1 MITII
6 CGLIGAGKSTFAA
19 ENFKNFTDADLEE
32 SKDSQIK
39 KTLELYRKGIDVAHI
54 TCFPTLKEE
63 CMFKGLK
70 KKYIWINT
78 PPDICKAN
86 IKKRGRRISEKKV
99 KDSLVNQLSEK
110 GIETDYNLSLIDD
123 YMKHWKIVADL
134 NKDIKSRGAV
144 VKAFDCKGNEVTK
157 TNESIKI
164 MNTEQAIMLK
174 IIQLLGLQEPVQKES
189 ADDYL

>member
-1 MITII
+1 M
-6 CGLIGAGKSTFAA
+6 A
-19 ENFKNFTDADLEE
+19 
-32 SKDSQIK
+32 
-39 KTLELYRKGIDVAHI
+39 V
-54 TCFPTLKEE
+54 
-63 CMFKGLK
+63 
-70 KKYIWINT
+70 
-78 PPDICKAN
+78 
-86 IKKRGRRISEKKV
+86 ISEKKV

-123 YMKHWKIVADL
+123 YMKHWKIVADS

>member
-1 MITII
+1 M
-6 CGLIGAGKSTFAA
+6 A
-19 ENFKNFTDADLEE
+19 
-32 SKDSQIK
+32 
-39 KTLELYRKGIDVAHI
+39 V
-54 TCFPTLKEE
+54 
-63 CMFKGLK
+63 
-70 KKYIWINT
+70 
-78 PPDICKAN
+78 
-86 IKKRGRRISEKKV
+86 ISEKKV

-174 IIQLLGLQEPVQKES
+174 IIQLLGLQEPVQKEF

>member
-1 MITII
+1 M
-6 CGLIGAGKSTFAA
+6 A
-19 ENFKNFTDADLEE
+19 
-32 SKDSQIK
+32 
-39 KTLELYRKGIDVAHI
+39 V
-54 TCFPTLKEE
+54 
-63 CMFKGLK
+63 
-70 KKYIWINT
+70 
-78 PPDICKAN
+78 
-86 IKKRGRRISEKKV
+86 ISEKKV
-99 KDSLVNQLSEK
+99 KGSLVNQLSEK

>member
-1 MITII
+1 M
-6 CGLIGAGKSTFAA
+6 A
-19 ENFKNFTDADLEE
+19 
-32 SKDSQIK
+32 
-39 KTLELYRKGIDVAHI
+39 V
-54 TCFPTLKEE
+54 
-63 CMFKGLK
+63 
-70 KKYIWINT
+70 
-78 PPDICKAN
+78 
-86 IKKRGRRISEKKV
+86 ISEKKV
-99 KDSLVNQLSEK
+99 KDSLVNHLSEK

>member
-1 MITII
+1 M
-6 CGLIGAGKSTFAA
+6 A
-19 ENFKNFTDADLEE
+19 
-32 SKDSQIK
+32 
-39 KTLELYRKGIDVAHI
+39 V
-54 TCFPTLKEE
+54 
-63 CMFKGLK
+63 
-70 KKYIWINT
+70 
-78 PPDICKAN
+78 
-86 IKKRGRRISEKKV
+86 ISEKKV

-123 YMKHWKIVADL
+123 YMKHWKIVANL

>member
-1 MITII
+1 M
-6 CGLIGAGKSTFAA
+6 A
-19 ENFKNFTDADLEE
+19 
-32 SKDSQIK
+32 
-39 KTLELYRKGIDVAHI
+39 V
-54 TCFPTLKEE
+54 
-63 CMFKGLK
+63 
-70 KKYIWINT
+70 
-78 PPDICKAN
+78 
-86 IKKRGRRISEKKV
+86 ISENKV

>member
-1 MITII
+1 
-6 CGLIGAGKSTFAA
+6 
-19 ENFKNFTDADLEE
+19 
-32 SKDSQIK
+32 
-39 KTLELYRKGIDVAHI
+39 
-54 TCFPTLKEE
+54 
-63 CMFKGLK
+63 
-70 KKYIWINT
+70 
-78 PPDICKAN
+78 
-86 IKKRGRRISEKKV
+86 
-99 KDSLVNQLSEK
+99 
-110 GIETDYNLSLIDD
+110 
-123 YMKHWKIVADL
+123 MKHWKIVADL

>member
-1 MITII
+1 M
-6 CGLIGAGKSTFAA
+6 A
-19 ENFKNFTDADLEE
+19 
-32 SKDSQIK
+32 
-39 KTLELYRKGIDVAHI
+39 V
-54 TCFPTLKEE
+54 
-63 CMFKGLK
+63 
-70 KKYIWINT
+70 
-78 PPDICKAN
+78 
-86 IKKRGRRISEKKV
+86 ISEKKV

-110 GIETDYNLSLIDD
+110 GIETAYNLSLIDY

-134 NKDIKSRGAV
+134 SKDIKSRGAV

>member
-1 MITII
+1 M
-6 CGLIGAGKSTFAA
+6 A
-19 ENFKNFTDADLEE
+19 
-32 SKDSQIK
+32 
-39 KTLELYRKGIDVAHI
+39 V
-54 TCFPTLKEE
+54 
-63 CMFKGLK
+63 
-70 KKYIWINT
+70 
-78 PPDICKAN
+78 
-86 IKKRGRRISEKKV
+86 ISEKKV

-110 GIETDYNLSLIDD
+110 GIENDYNISLIDD

>member
-1 MITII
+1 M
-6 CGLIGAGKSTFAA
+6 A
-19 ENFKNFTDADLEE
+19 
-32 SKDSQIK
+32 
-39 KTLELYRKGIDVAHI
+39 V
-54 TCFPTLKEE
+54 
-63 CMFKGLK
+63 
-70 KKYIWINT
+70 
-78 PPDICKAN
+78 
-86 IKKRGRRISEKKV
+86 ISEKKV

>member
-1 MITII
+1 M
-6 CGLIGAGKSTFAA
+6 A
-19 ENFKNFTDADLEE
+19 
-32 SKDSQIK
+32 
-39 KTLELYRKGIDVAHI
+39 V
-54 TCFPTLKEE
+54 
-63 CMFKGLK
+63 
-70 KKYIWINT
+70 
-78 PPDICKAN
+78 
-86 IKKRGRRISEKKV
+86 ISEKKV

-144 VKAFDCKGNEVTK
+144 VKAFDCKGNDVAK

>member
-1 MITII
+1 M
-6 CGLIGAGKSTFAA
+6 A
-19 ENFKNFTDADLEE
+19 
-32 SKDSQIK
+32 
-39 KTLELYRKGIDVAHI
+39 V
-54 TCFPTLKEE
+54 
-63 CMFKGLK
+63 
-70 KKYIWINT
+70 
-78 PPDICKAN
+78 
-86 IKKRGRRISEKKV
+86 ISEKKV

-144 VKAFDCKGNEVTK
+144 VKTFDCKGNKVTK

>member
-1 MITII
+1 M
-6 CGLIGAGKSTFAA
+6 A
-19 ENFKNFTDADLEE
+19 
-32 SKDSQIK
+32 
-39 KTLELYRKGIDVAHI
+39 V
-54 TCFPTLKEE
+54 
-63 CMFKGLK
+63 
-70 KKYIWINT
+70 
-78 PPDICKAN
+78 
-86 IKKRGRRISEKKV
+86 ISEKKV

-110 GIETDYNLSLIDD
+110 GIETDYNLSLIDN

>member
-1 MITII
+1 M
-6 CGLIGAGKSTFAA
+6 A
-19 ENFKNFTDADLEE
+19 
-32 SKDSQIK
+32 
-39 KTLELYRKGIDVAHI
+39 V
-54 TCFPTLKEE
+54 
-63 CMFKGLK
+63 
-70 KKYIWINT
+70 
-78 PPDICKAN
+78 
-86 IKKRGRRISEKKV
+86 ISEKKV

-174 IIQLLGLQEPVQKES
+174 IIQLLGLQEPVQKEP